1 MLKPT
6 QRTAHSSFTKPLS
19 TQPNSGNLTL
29 TQQENNPESL
39 TGSQESNESSMQLIT
54 TASQAEKFRN
64 CLNQAIDE
72 CAQQLRALTQLIQ
85 RPNCCNNNDIENGI
99 ENPDAASSPLV
110 QQHHQSDLHG
120 NISRCLLKFRQIVSN
135 NEHIFFEAAYGIF
148 GYTGANIANE
158 KISDE
163 EFNVISQVGMQI
175 AGAAGAMIIPFILY
189 TIYARHTDSYTEENR
204 KLHLGSMGSVG
215 YKQIMIGL
223 AQNLVPNNF
232 SNLSKTLQTL
242 IIGSSSGA
250 AYYIAE
256 NIFKIVAASF
266 ETNRTDSSFTTFK
279 KFVLEFTGGLILNS
293 TAGSLPG
300 ISSSLTQTAVNGN
313 FSYMARGAI
322 EGVATTIADLANLLI
337 GSVTTYY
344 GWPIYK

>member
-1 MLKPT
+1 MLDPT
-6 QRTAHSSFTKPLS
+6 LRTAHSSSTNPLS
-19 TQPNSGNLTL
+19 TQPNPGNLTL
-29 TQQENNPESL
+29 TQQETNPESL
-39 TGSQESNESSMQLIT
+39 TGSQGSNEYSMQLVT

-85 RPNCCNNNDIENGI
+85 RPNCCNNNDIENR
-99 ENPDAASSPLV
+99 DAASSPLV
-110 QQHHQSDLHG
+110 QSHHQSDLHG

-189 TIYARHTDSYTEENR
+189 TIYARHTNSYTEENR

-300 ISSSLTQTAVNGN
+300 ISSSLTQTAVNGH

-322 EGVATTIADLANLLI
+322 EGVATTVADLANLLI
-337 GSVTTYY
+337 SSVVTYY